1 MNDYLIQF
9 ALLRERSFRET
20 NNRELFR
27 RLLLCMELTGNHLES
42 RELYEEILDQHP
54 YCSYA
59 WHNLGW
65 ACLQLDA
72 PEDALEAF
80 EYAYITMPF
89 FEEAYRAYGEL
100 AFDRGLYRSAL
111 QCYTEMS
118 ANLEAD
124 STVLART
131 GECHLR
137 LGEIGAAKKMCR
149 QALQAD
155 PYNAEAYYQLGAC
168 FAAEKDYRTAARWM
182 REAIRTEERREEFHS
197 ALAIVYNCLGQSKKA
212 LVHYWKAVEIA
223 PEEPAS
229 WLQLAE
235 FLMLAGEM
243 PEALEVLEQALENST
258 GAELLYCNAACQ
270 FLSGNRNAAV
280 LTLRQ
285 ALAADAGSQTSIY
298 RWAPALRDDAEIT
311 GLLNSF
317 R

>member
-9 ALLRERSFRET
+9 ALLRERAFRET
-20 NNRELFR
+20 NNRDLFR
-27 RLLLCMELTGNHLES
+27 RLHFCMELTGNHSES
-42 RELYEEILDQHP
+42 RALYEEILDQHP

-65 ACLQLDA
+65 ACMQLEAHD
-72 PEDALEAF
+72 DALEAF

-89 FEEAYRAYGEL
+89 FEEAYRAYADL
-100 AFDRGLYRSAL
+100 AVQRGLYRRAL

-118 ANLEAD
+118 ANVEAD
-124 STVLART
+124 SEVLVRT
-131 GECHLR
+131 GECHRR
-137 LGEIGAAKKMCR
+137 LGETGVAKKLCR
-149 QALQAD
+149 QALQLD

-168 FAAEKDYRTAARWM
+168 FAAEKEYRTAARWL

-197 ALAIVYNCLGQSKKA
+197 ALALVYNCLGQSKKA
-212 LVHYWKAVEIA
+212 LGHYWKAVEIA

-235 FLMLAGEM
+235 FLILAGEM
-243 PEALEVLEQALENST
+243 NEALEVLEQALEHST
-258 GAELLYCNAACQ
+258 GADLLYCNAACL
-270 FLSGNRNAAV
+270 FLSGDRDSAV
-280 LTLRQ
+280 QTLRQ
-285 ALAADAGSQTSIY
+285 ALATDASRQTSIY

-317 R
+317 Q